1 MAAAGQT
8 LPGLQQPL
16 GVTQSMAKKRKVTD
30 DNTERSPLK
39 DRTMNIDET
48 VVNGNKN
55 PSQRS
60 RLPQPSV
67 KRMKLNTTVDN
78 TDLAVVVKK
87 FGCSTA
93 STSSKMVS
101 NRPSIGVRSQ
111 CGARLAR
118 PVQGVA
124 TRTQAVNCAATVTGA
139 MGKKPRVAV
148 TAPSS
153 AQTAAVGSKKRP
165 AWDLKGHLSDMKVQL
180 GNMKT
185 RMSEYTSK
193 LEVSELQSRQ
203 LQEGMDLRVK
213 QLDSASLQI
222 KELQSN
228 LKTMELL
235 LKDREVE
242 LEKCRD
248 ENTAM
253 QGVLEVQETEVE
265 RLTAQVKEL
274 KNSRSVLQS
283 NYQTLSTLAEDTE
296 NKLKLKEMEL
306 SQKLAY
312 VEEQHSTITSLREVI
327 VDREERL
334 HHTEQER
341 RRLHNTV
348 QELKGNIRV
357 ICRVRPVLDSEK
369 EDSSEIEHVQ
379 FSASDEKVIALT
391 KREESHI
398 GRDRKDE
405 VKYDFSFDRVFQP
418 LAKQKD
424 VFEDIS
430 QLVQSALDGYNVC
443 IFAYGQTGS
452 GKTFTMEGPDDMTSE
467 TKGMIPRAVDQIFST
482 AQQLKTMGWT
492 YKFTASFL
500 EIYNETLRDLLV
512 MKPEKNVEYEI
523 KRLNNKSEQLHVTNL
538 KYVTVTTEDQV
549 HNLIAVAKANRSVAK
564 TAANDRSSRS
574 HSVFQLMIE
583 GSNSNRE
590 LQCASTLSLVDLAGS
605 ERLDKSHSK
614 GDRLREAQAIN
625 TSLSCLG
632 HVIMSL
638 SNKESHIPY
647 RNSKLTYLLQNSL
660 GGNSKTLM
668 FVNVSP
674 LEENFSESL
683 NSLRFASKVNEC
695 VIGTAQLNR
704 K

>member
-1 MAAAGQT
+1 MDANVNGSKIMAASGVT
-8 LPGLQQPL
+8 LPESQQVL
-16 GVTQSMAKKRKVTD
+16 VRKRKVAD
-30 DNTERSPLK
+30 ENTE
-39 DRTMNIDET
+39 
-48 VVNGNKN
+48 
-55 PSQRS
+55 
-60 RLPQPSV
+60 
-67 KRMKLNTTVDN
+67 
-78 TDLAVVVKK
+78 LAVKK
-87 FGCSTA
+87 FGSSNVTFSAA
-93 STSSKMVS
+93 STISKIAS
-101 NRPSIGVRSQ
+101 TRPSIGVRSQ
-111 CGARLAR
+111 YGAGLAKT
-118 PVQGVA
+118 VQGVG
-124 TRTQAVNCAATVTGA
+124 TRSRPMNCAATVTGTI
-139 MGKKPRVAV
+139 GKKPRVAV
-148 TAPSS
+148 TAPTSVE
-153 AQTAAVGSKKRP
+153 TAGAGSKRRP
-165 AWDLKGHLSDMKVQL
+165 AWDLKGQLSDMKVQL
-180 GNMKT
+180 GNMRT

-193 LEVSELQSRQ
+193 LEVSEVHSKQ
-203 LQEGMDLRVK
+203 LQDSVYQRDK
-213 QLDSASLQI
+213 QLEIASSQI
-222 KELQSN
+222 EELQSN
-228 LKTMELL
+228 LKAMELL
-235 LKDREVE
+235 LKNREVE
-242 LEKCRD
+242 LEKCRA
-248 ENTAM
+248 ENSAM
-253 QGVLEVQETEVE
+253 QGVLE
-265 RLTAQVKEL
+265 
-274 KNSRSVLQS
+274 
-283 NYQTLSTLAEDTE
+283 
-296 NKLKLKEMEL
+296 NKLKLTETEL
-306 SQKLAY
+306 ALKVACI
-312 VEEQHSTITSLREVI
+312 EEQKSTIASLRDVI

-334 HHTEQER
+334 HLTEQER

-369 EDSSEIEHVQ
+369 EGCGEIEHVQ
-379 FSASDEKVIALT
+379 FSHDDDKVITLT
-391 KREESHI
+391 KKEESHI
-398 GRDRKDE
+398 GRDRKGE
-405 VKYDFSFDRVFQP
+405 VKYDFSFDHVFQP
-418 LAKQKD
+418 MAKQKD

-430 QLVQSALDGYNVC
+430 QLLQSALDGYNVC

-452 GKTFTMEGPDDMTSE
+452 GKTFTMEGPDDMTPE
-467 TKGMIPRAVDQIFST
+467 NMGMIPRAVDQIFAT
-482 AQQLKTMGWT
+482 AEKLKTMGWT

-512 MKPEKNVEYEI
+512 TKPEKNVEYEI

-538 KYVTVTTEDQV
+538 KYVTVTAEDQV
-549 HNLIAVAKANRSVAK
+549 HNLIAIAKANRSVAK

-583 GSNSNRE
+583 GNNSNRD
-590 LQCASTLSLVDLAGS
+590 LQCTSTLSLVDLAGS

>member
-1 MAAAGQT
+1 MDMNVNGSQITAMSGHT
-8 LPGLQQPL
+8 LPGSHQTL
-16 GVTQSMAKKRKVTD
+16 ARKRKV

-39 DRTMNIDET
+39 DRKMNVNDTM
-48 VVNGNKN
+48 VNGNKN
-55 PSQRS
+55 LPQRS
-60 RLPQPSV
+60 RLPQPSL
-67 KRMKLNTTVDN
+67 KRMKLNTPVDN
-78 TDLAVVVKK
+78 TDLPVAVKK
-87 FGCSTA
+87 FGSSNMTFSAA
-93 STSSKMVS
+93 STISKIAS
-101 NRPSIGVRSQ
+101 TRPSIGVRSQ
-111 CGARLAR
+111 YGAGLAKAI
-118 PVQGVA
+118 QGVG
-124 TRTQAVNCAATVTGA
+124 TRSRAVNCAATVTGA
-139 MGKKPRVAV
+139 IGKKPRVAV
-148 TAPSS
+148 TAPPSVE
-153 AQTAAVGSKKRP
+153 TAAAGSKRRP
-165 AWDLKGHLSDMKVQL
+165 AWDLKGQLSDMKVQL
-180 GNMKT
+180 GNMRT

-193 LEVSELQSRQ
+193 LEVSEVHSKQ
-203 LQEGMDLRVK
+203 LQENMHQRDK
-213 QLDSASLQI
+213 QLEIASSQI
-222 KELQSN
+222 EELQGN
-228 LKTMELL
+228 LKAMELL
-235 LKDREVE
+235 LKNREVE
-242 LEKCRD
+242 LEKCRA
-248 ENTAM
+248 ENSAM
-253 QGVLEVQETEVE
+253 QGVLE
-265 RLTAQVKEL
+265 
-274 KNSRSVLQS
+274 S
-283 NYQTLSTLAEDTE
+283 
-296 NKLKLKEMEL
+296 KLKLRETEL
-306 SQKLAY
+306 AQKVACI
-312 VEEQHSTITSLREVI
+312 EEQQSTIASLHGVI
-327 VDREERL
+327 ADREERL
-334 HHTEQER
+334 YLTEQER

-369 EDSSEIEHVQ
+369 EACSEIEHVQ
-379 FSASDEKVIALT
+379 FSHDDDKVISLT
-391 KREESHI
+391 KKEESHT
-398 GRDRKDE
+398 GRDRKEE
-405 VKYDFSFDRVFQP
+405 VKYDFSFDHVFQP
-418 LAKQKD
+418 MAKQRD
-424 VFEDIS
+424 VFEEIS

-452 GKTFTMEGPDDMTSE
+452 GKTFTMEGPDDMTPE
-467 TKGMIPRAVDQIFST
+467 NMGMIPRAVDQIFAT
-482 AQQLKTMGWT
+482 AEKLKTMGWT

-512 MKPEKNVEYEI
+512 TKPEKNVEYEI

-538 KYVTVTTEDQV
+538 KYVTVTAEDQV
-549 HNLIAVAKANRSVAK
+549 HNLIAIAKAKRSVAK

-583 GSNSNRE
+583 GSNSNRD
-590 LQCASTLSLVDLAGS
+590 LQCTSTLSLVDLAGS